1 MKKNLWKIAAVLA
14 LTGLFVYFFVRSV
27 DWAAVLRD
35 IANVDPVLFALLF
48 PLSTVHF
55 FTRGLRW
62 RYLLVHEKPDIRLP
76 PLIAGN
82 VVGFTVTFI
91 FPGRLGEIVK
101 PLYVARRE
109 HIRKGFAVGTV
120 VVERIFDMFTMCSLL
135 GIFILARPLYA
146 GLFALEA
153 DSYRTLRF
161 WGFVGVGTASGL
173 LLVVLLLYLFKGRAV
188 RVVGALLKPLPERL
202 RARVLDLVREFID
215 GLKIFH
221 SMGNLAA
228 YTGLSF
234 VVWLAIIFFY
244 WVFFLAYHVRIS
256 YFLLVPYI
264 FLTMIGASIPTP
276 GMVGGFDYFSRLG
289 LTSLYHIGTNQ
300 AVGMT
305 LVTHAIQIVVT
316 CLLGYAILWR
326 EGLSLLQLK
335 SLGEKETR

>member
-1 MKKNLWKIAAVLA
+1 MKKNLWKIAAGLG
-14 LTGLFVYFFVRSV
+14 LTGVFVFLFVRSV

-35 IANVDPVLFALLF
+35 VANVDVVLFALLF
-48 PLSTVHF
+48 PLAAVHF

-62 RYLLVHEKPDIRLP
+62 RFLLVHEKPDVRLR
-76 PLIAGN
+76 PLVAGN

-101 PLYVARRE
+101 PLYVARKER
-109 HIRKGFAVGTV
+109 IRKGFAVGTV
-120 VVERIFDMFTMCSLL
+120 VVERIFDMFTVCSLL
-135 GIFILARPLYA
+135 GLFILARPLYA

-153 DSYRTLRF
+153 ESYRTLRL
-161 WGFVGVGTASGL
+161 WGFAGVGTASA
-173 LLVVLLLYLFKGRAV
+173 LLVAAVLLYVFKGRAI
-188 RVVGALLKPLPERL
+188 RVVESLLKPLPERL
-202 RARVLDLVREFID
+202 RGRVVELTREFID
-215 GLKIFH
+215 GLRIFH
-221 SMGNLAA
+221 SAGNLAV

-244 WVFFLAYHVRIS
+244 WVFFLAYGVRVP
-256 YFLLVPYI
+256 YFLLVPYV

-289 LTSLYHIGTNQ
+289 MTSLYHIGTNQ

-305 LVTHAIQIVVT
+305 LVTHTIQIVVT

-326 EGLSLLQLK
+326 EGLSLFQLK
-335 SLGEKETR
+335 SMGEKEKR